1 MKKLSQFVIRL
12 PRFVITVVIKNE
24 FYKFEMVFS
33 IVLLNQNI
41 ILGMD
46 LRLRLADANILKKLI
61 TLRSVKDLA
70 VFIWKI
76 FLLEIIFWI
85 NADSLIFIKLY
96 LINVTRHLWRL
107 MRLRVKY
114 PPKIECPATFS
125 SCKLWKWRYKYF
137 KLSFDLKSV
146 TWLTH

>member
-46 LRLRLADANILKKLI
+46 LRLRLAELI

-137 KLSFDLKSV
+137 KLSFDLRSV

>member
-46 LRLRLADANILKKLI
+46 LRLRLTDANILKKLI

-70 VFIWKI
+70 VFI
-76 FLLEIIFWI
+76 
-85 NADSLIFIKLY
+85 
-96 LINVTRHLWRL
+96 
-107 MRLRVKY
+107 
-114 PPKIECPATFS
+114 
-125 SCKLWKWRYKYF
+125 
-137 KLSFDLKSV
+137 
-146 TWLTH
+146 

>member
-70 VFIWKI
+70 IFIWKI
-76 FLLEIIFWI
+76 FLLEIIF
-85 NADSLIFIKLY
+85 
-96 LINVTRHLWRL
+96 
-107 MRLRVKY
+107 
-114 PPKIECPATFS
+114 
-125 SCKLWKWRYKYF
+125 
-137 KLSFDLKSV
+137 
-146 TWLTH
+146 